1 MGSVENYPNIFK
13 PQILSILMNKLLT
26 ILIGLILLI
35 VPIYVWIMNYANF
48 GTAALTFLQGGI
60 IWLLL
65 LIGAVSLLVGL
76 SSLKD

>member
-1 MGSVENYPNIFK
+1 
-13 PQILSILMNKLLT
+13 MNKFLT

-35 VPIYVWIMNYANF
+35 VPIYAWIMNFANF

-60 IWLLL
+60 VWLLL
-65 LIGAVSLLVGL
+65 LIGAVSLLIGL

>member
-1 MGSVENYPNIFK
+1 
-13 PQILSILMNKLLT
+13 MNKFIT

-35 VPIYVWIMNYANF
+35 IPIYAWIVNFAGF

-60 IWLLL
+60 IWLLI
-65 LIGAVSLLVGL
+65 LIGAVSLIIGL